1 MCKTDEPVLKRR
13 KTSEIDENGLKHEK
27 TDENVYK
34 TKKTYENGR
43 NRLETTKTD
52 ENAQG
57 SGYRAVHEMFT

>member
-1 MCKTDEPVLKRR
+1 MKT
-13 KTSEIDENGLKHEK
+13 GLKHEK

-52 ENAQG
+52 ENARG
-57 SGYRAVHEMFT
+57 SGYHAVHEIFT